1 MVLIVNN
8 NLIRKKKI
16 YKSFDFKIFLVRVYK
31 IWDFIWFCCGVYID
45 LMNIVLLC
53 EGLIWSGVYVIF
65 VGVVKLIFV
74 MLYIVK

>member
-16 YKSFDFKIFLVRVYK
+16 YKSFYFKIFLVRVHK
-31 IWDFIWFCCGVYID
+31 IWDLIWFCCGVYID